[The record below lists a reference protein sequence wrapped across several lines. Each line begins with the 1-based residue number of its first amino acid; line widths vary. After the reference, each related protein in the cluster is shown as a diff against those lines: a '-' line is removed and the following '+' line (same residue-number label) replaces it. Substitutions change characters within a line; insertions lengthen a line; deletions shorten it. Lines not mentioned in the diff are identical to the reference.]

1 MQRSFFM
8 FISQSV
14 FQIFSP
20 SKYSILRV
28 KPDVYLEPTRTST
41 KEFCENS

>member
-1 MQRSFFM
+1 MHLSFFM

-41 KEFCENS
+41 KEFFENS